1 MYFMDF
7 TWNRINNSKNLYENI
22 INKNYLLFVEN
33 NF

>member
-7 TWNRINNSKNLYENI
+7 TWNRINNSKNLYEKI